1 MRYSSILFFIR
12 CYFKGLFLWCISLL
26 LGRLSL
32 PLLLLLWSCDTWQGM
47 EENYYCKCIVDW
59 RWWGWWFALKR
70 WWLHVLGIDYVF
82 MLQEQT
88 IEREQERDEYQTK
101 INKLELQLKDKERH
115 ENAKF
120 RLNDEVGSVYD
131 RCYMTFLLVP
141 TLTYVFRLLVKNVD
155 HQNSWL

>member
-1 MRYSSILFFIR
+1 M
-12 CYFKGLFLWCISLL
+12 
-26 LGRLSL
+26 
-32 PLLLLLWSCDTWQGM
+32 
-47 EENYYCKCIVDW
+47 
-59 RWWGWWFALKR
+59 
-70 WWLHVLGIDYVF
+70 GIDYVF

-155 HQNSWL
+155 HQNS